1 MAKTTQKIESTES
14 NQEKVET
21 KTYDMVELN
30 TRFEGVKSKMIRFL
44 ASEGIK
50 TAEIT
55 KMMKQ
60 VYPDFI
66 YQHARNVLNQKVKTP
81 AS

>member
-1 MAKTTQKIESTES
+1 MSKTPKTVATVETAQ
-14 NQEKVET
+14 VET
-21 KTYDMVELN
+21 KTYDMNQINEQ
-30 TRFEGVKSKMIRFL
+30 FGGVKSKMIRYL

-55 KMMKQ
+55 KMMKT

-66 YQHARNVLNQKVKTP
+66 YQHARNVLNQKVKTND
-81 AS
+81 